1 MGIRFLC
8 PNGHKLHVKSFL
20 AGKRGVCPKCGVGV
34 VIPNEAE
41 PAVSVASGSVAQIPA
56 DQSFMIDRTAGTMD
70 TASQSIIIAVANPA
84 PSSQSNE
91 AVPRVVVPEPL
102 QLPPQETALELP
114 AAEEASTTPADRY
127 VARRARN
134 RRNQVYIAIVLLV
147 SVIVLAAVLVF
158 VLQRG
163 SSPPATTDTPASDK
177 SAEADSHSLGSISH
191 LASL

>member
-20 AGKRGVCPKCGVGV
+20 AGKRGVCPKCGVSV
-34 VIPNEAE
+34 IIPNEVE
-41 PAVSVASGSVAQIPA
+41 PAASIASGSVSQIPA
-56 DQSFMIDRTAGTMD
+56 SQSFTIDRTAGTVD
-70 TASQSIIIAVANPA
+70 TASQSIIIAVADPA
-84 PSSQSNE
+84 PTSASHE
-91 AVPRVVVPEPL
+91 PVPRVVVPEPP
-102 QLPPQETALELP
+102 QLPPQETVFELP
-114 AAEEASTTPADRY
+114 AAAEASSTPADRY

-163 SSPPATTDTPASDK
+163 SSTPATTDSPAGNK
-177 SAEADSHSLGSISH
+177 TAGFDSHSLRSISH
-191 LASL
+191 LTTL